1 MTDTVQPTPG
11 SKPAGANPA
20 MTKGKLT
27 ASQKKD
33 REKYKME
40 FDSKLENGPAEDR
53 GCTDILCALI
63 FFAFL
68 VAWIV
73 IFFFGV
79 INGKPGQLLTPFD
92 MFGNG
97 CGYSPSF
104 EGHKNIF
111 FYDFAQLDLYAKDPS
126 RDPTLLYKN
135 TFCVDKCPE
144 STYSKT
150 ITLSE
155 AGIKCID
162 PASNFSTSA
171 VAGKTCNQF
180 NVYPTTIWLGRFCA
194 PNIAAV
200 DTTLSVVKSGMS
212 SIYTQMENS
221 QLLEK
226 WANDVK
232 LCWWII
238 LISVFIVM
246 FLAFCYM
253 YLLKWCA
260 GVITWLMLIG
270 LGAVLIGGGLM
281 CWNWAKSKQTEVD
294 AVQNASGSSD
304 TVATTQKLII
314 LLKVFA
320 YIFFITG
327 GAMACFIICCYHRI
341 SLVIAIIKAT
351 AEFVAEVMSILLVP
365 IINTFFAI
373 SFCALWIVGTI
384 YLFAVGDLT
393 KRGDFPIGQI
403 QWNDN
408 TRRAW
413 YYNLFAILW
422 ILAFVLSLG
431 NFIVGASTAQWYF
444 NGGEAKAG
452 IVRKSY
458 YWAFRYHFGSIAF
471 GSFILAV
478 IWFIRIIF
486 EYMYA
491 QIANTKTVSQ
501 NKFIQ
506 VALNIVRCCLD
517 CFERIVR
524 FINKQAFIQVGLTGK
539 SFCPAA
545 KDGFSVVVFHPIEF
559 ALLSGLAN
567 LFMIL
572 GNAMLVGGTLL
583 ICFAIIRNVDSINS
597 QISSPFWPLLLIGF
611 IAYMISDLF
620 SSVYMTSCYA
630 ILQCYFIDQE
640 LQSKGGKVA
649 RNCPDQL
656 KAFFEKGD
664 EFHAGDEEEK

>member
-1 MTDTVQPTPG
+1 MTDTVQPGGG
-11 SKPAGANPA
+11 SAAAPNKSATTNPSI
-20 MTKGKLT
+20 TKGKLT

-33 REKYKME
+33 REKHKME
-40 FDSKLENGPAEDR
+40 FDSKLENGPVEDR
-53 GCTDILCALI
+53 GCTDVICCLI
-63 FFAFL
+63 FVAFL
-68 VAWIV
+68 IGWII

-92 MFGNG
+92 QFGNG
-97 CGYSPSF
+97 CGYSSSF

-111 FYDFAQLDLYAKDPS
+111 FYDFAQLDLYASDPK

-135 TFCVDKCPE
+135 TFCVDKCP
-144 STYSKT
+144 SGYYPNSKP
-150 ITLSE
+150 TLEE
-155 AGIKCID
+155 AGIKCIN
-162 PASNFSTSA
+162 PATNFSTSA
-171 VAGKTCNQF
+171 VAGKDCGKF
-180 NVYPTTIWLGRFCA
+180 SVYATTVWLGRFCA
-194 PNIAAV
+194 PNITAI
-200 DTTLSVVKSGMS
+200 DSTLSVVKEGMA
-212 SIYTQMENS
+212 SIYKQMENS
-221 QLLEK
+221 QVLEK

-253 YLLKWCA
+253 YLLKWCS

-281 CWNWAKSKQTEVD
+281 CWNWAKYKQTEVD
-294 AVQNASGSSD
+294 EVEKASGSSD
-304 TVATTQKLII
+304 TVETSKNLVI

-327 GAMACFIICCYHRI
+327 GAMACFIICCYHKI

-351 AEFVAEVMSILLVP
+351 AEFVAEVMSILFVP
-365 IINTFFAI
+365 IINSLFAMAFSAI
-373 SFCALWIVGTI
+373 WIVGTL
-384 YLFAVGDLT
+384 YLFAVGDLK

-403 QWNDN
+403 EWNDN

-413 YYNLFAILW
+413 YFNLFAILW

-444 NGGEAKAG
+444 NGGEPKAG

-471 GSFILAV
+471 GAGILAV

-486 EYMYA
+486 EYMYQ
-491 QIANTKTVSQ
+491 QIANTKTISQ

-506 VALNIVRCCLD
+506 IALNLVRCGLD

-524 FINKQAFIQVGLTGK
+524 FINKQAFIQIGLTGK
-539 SFCPAA
+539 AFCPAA

-572 GNAMLVGGTLL
+572 GNAMLVGGTML
-583 ICFAIIRNVDSINS
+583 ICFAIMRNVSSINN
-597 QISSPFWPLLLIGF
+597 QISSPFWPLLVRLG
-611 IAYMISDLF
+611 SNG
-620 SSVYMTSCYA
+620 S
-630 ILQCYFIDQE
+630 
-640 LQSKGGKVA
+640 
-649 RNCPDQL
+649 
-656 KAFFEKGD
+656 
-664 EFHAGDEEEK
+664 